1 MMRVNLLP
9 HREMRREQRKKDFLK
24 VVALTAT
31 VGAGLAVV
39 VALGIEARISAQRD
53 RNAFIER
60 ENREL
65 DAQIRE
71 IAQLRQEIESL
82 RARQLA
88 VENLQRERTLP
99 VHLLDDLVRH
109 TPEGVYFRQLRQTE
123 RRVLLV
129 GVAESNERVSNLLR
143 ALARDTPYLERPE
156 LVEIKA
162 VTLGSKGPKDK
173 QSRRAFEFSLNSTL
187 KAVGAEE
194 PQPPGGAQARP
205 AGAAPA
211 AR

>member
-1 MMRVNLLP
+1 MMRINLLP

-24 VVALTAT
+24 VVALTAI

-39 VALGIEARISAQRD
+39 VALGIEATISAQRD

-123 RRVLLV
+123 RRVLLA
-129 GVAESNERVSNLLR
+129 GMAESNERVSNLLR

-162 VTLGSKGPKDK
+162 VPLTKAQKDK
-173 QSRRAFEFSLNSTL
+173 QARRVFEFSLNSTL
-187 KAVGAEE
+187 KGVGAEE
-194 PQPPGGAQARP
+194 PQPSGGVQARP

>member
-1 MMRVNLLP
+1 MIRINLLP
-9 HREMRREQRKKDFLK
+9 HRELLREQRRKDFLR
-24 VVALTAT
+24 VVLLTVL
-31 VGAGLAVV
+31 VGACISVL
-39 VALGIEARISAQRD
+39 VALGIEARISAQSD

-65 DAQIRE
+65 DGQIRE

-99 VHLLDDLVRH
+99 VHLLDDLMRH
-109 TPEGVYFRQLRQTE
+109 TPEGVYFRQVRQAE
-123 RRVLLV
+123 RRVFLS
-129 GVAESNERVSNLLR
+129 GVAESNERISNVLR

-162 VTLGSKGPKDK
+162 AAQGKAQKEKTA
-173 QSRRAFEFSLNSTL
+173 RRAFEFSLNTTL
-187 KAVGAEE
+187 KGAAAEE
-194 PQPPGGAQARP
+194 GQTGASPAR
-205 AGAAPA
+205 APA
-211 AR
+211 AGQPRR